1 LRGFSGNPGNA
12 HVGPHRRR
20 IAIWMADDG
29 VVAHRPKPGPDPR
42 GLRAVGTDLV
52 ALPTAEQRRPTS
64 LPEAFAGADPQ
75 ADAERRRALRR
86 MKLVA
91 LSFLV
96 GATGIFLGCRWAQTG
111 GTAATWV
118 GYVGAAAE
126 AGMVGALADWFAV
139 TALFKHPLRI
149 PIPHTAIIK
158 RKKDQLG
165 EGLGTFVRENF
176 LSPPVVETK
185 LRDAQIP
192 SRLGKWLSETSHAQR
207 VAAETATVLR
217 VLVELLRDEDVQH
230 VIDRMIVRRIAEPKW
245 GPPVGRVLST
255 LLAENRQEALIQ
267 LLADRAFQWSL
278 NAGEVIQRV
287 VERDSPSW
295 SPRFIDHLVGDRIH
309 RELMDFTDKVRRN
322 PDHELRRSATRFL
335 FEFADDLQHD
345 EATIARAEAVKEQLM
360 ARDEITN
367 AAATAWKTLKRLVLE
382 GVDDPSSALRT
393 RVADAVVRIGE
404 SLRDDADLRDKVDNW
419 IVRAAQHLVAQ
430 YGVEITAIITDTI
443 ERWDAEEASRRIEL
457 HVGRDLQFI
466 RINGTV
472 VGSLA
477 GLIIYAVA
485 QLLF

>member
-1 LRGFSGNPGNA
+1 MR
-12 HVGPHRRR
+12 
-20 IAIWMADDG
+20 
-29 VVAHRPKPGPDPR
+29 
-42 GLRAVGTDLV
+42 
-52 ALPTAEQRRPTS
+52 ALPAPPAQRASFAES
-64 LPEAFAGADPQ
+64 LAGADTA
-75 ADAERRRALRR
+75 ADAERLRGLRR

-96 GATGIFLGCRWAQTG
+96 GATVLFLFCQWAEANG
-111 GTAATWV
+111 AGAWA
-118 GYVGAAAE
+118 GYVAAASE

-139 TALFKHPLRI
+139 TALFKHPLGI

-165 EGLGTFVRENF
+165 EGLGAFVRENF
-176 LSPPVVETK
+176 MSSEVVETK
-185 LRDAQIP
+185 LRDAEVAG
-192 SRLGKWLSETSHAQR
+192 RLGKWLSESSHAER
-207 VAAETATVLR
+207 VAAEASTVLG
-217 VLVELLRDEDVQH
+217 VGVEMLRDEDVQH
-230 VIDRMIVRRIAEPKW
+230 VLDRMIIKRLAEPQW
-245 GPPVGRVLST
+245 GPPVGRVLAT

-278 NAGEVIQRV
+278 NAGEIIERV

-295 SPRFIDHLVGDRIH
+295 SPRWVDHLVGDRIH

-345 EATIARAEAVKEQLM
+345 EATIARAEKVKEQLM
-360 ARDEITN
+360 ARDEVAR
-367 AAATAWKTLKRLVLE
+367 AAETAWNTLKRLILE
-382 GVDDPSSALRT
+382 SVDDPSSALRT
-393 RVADAVVRIGE
+393 RIADSVVHIGE

-419 IVRAAQHLVAQ
+419 IIRAAQHLVTQ
-430 YGVEITAIITDTI
+430 YGAEITTIITDTI
-443 ERWDAEEASRRIEL
+443 ERWDADEASRRIEL

-472 VGSLA
+472 VGALA
-477 GLIIYAVA
+477 GLIIYSIA

>member
-1 LRGFSGNPGNA
+1 MG
-12 HVGPHRRR
+12 
-20 IAIWMADDG
+20 D
-29 VVAHRPKPGPDPR
+29 VAHRLDAPQ
-42 GLRAVGTDLV
+42 V
-52 ALPTAEQRRPTS
+52 RP
-64 LPEAFAGADPQ
+64 AGALTSIAEAIADADSA

-91 LSFLV
+91 LGFLLGASVVFLV
-96 GATGIFLGCRWAQTG
+96 CTWAQSRG
-111 GTAATWV
+111 AAPWV
-118 GYVGAAAE
+118 GYVRAAAE

-139 TALFKHPLRI
+139 TALFKHPLGI

-176 LSPPVVETK
+176 LSPANVETK
-185 LRDAQIP
+185 LRDADVAG
-192 SRLGKWLSETSHAQR
+192 RVGKWLCDRKHAER

-217 VLVELLRDEDVQH
+217 VLVEMLRDEDVQQ
-230 VIDRMIVRRIAEPKW
+230 VLDRMIVKRIAEPQW

-255 LLAENRQEALIQ
+255 LLVEGRQEALLQ

-278 NAGEVIQRV
+278 NAGEVIERV
-287 VERDSPSW
+287 IERDSPTW
-295 SPRFIDHLVGDRIH
+295 SPRWVDHLVGDRIH
-309 RELMDFTDKVRRN
+309 RELMDFTDKVRRD

-335 FEFADDLQHD
+335 FEFADDLQND
-345 EATIARAEAVKEQLM
+345 EATIRKAENVKDQIM
-360 ARDEITN
+360 ARDEVARAAETAWN
-367 AAATAWKTLKRLVLE
+367 AAKRIILE
-382 GVDDPSSALRT
+382 SVDDPSSSLRT
-393 RVADAVVRIGE
+393 RIADTVVRIGE
-404 SLRDDADLRDKVDNW
+404 SLRDDADLRDKADNW
-419 IVRAAQHLVAQ
+419 IVRGAQHLVGE
-430 YGVEITAIITDTI
+430 YGAEITTIITDTI

-477 GLIIYAVA
+477 GLVIYSIA

>member
-1 LRGFSGNPGNA
+1 
-12 HVGPHRRR
+12 
-20 IAIWMADDG
+20 
-29 VVAHRPKPGPDPR
+29 
-42 GLRAVGTDLV
+42 
-52 ALPTAEQRRPTS
+52 
-64 LPEAFAGADPQ
+64 
-75 ADAERRRALRR
+75 

-91 LSFLV
+91 LSFLI
-96 GATGIFLGCRWAQTG
+96 GATGVFLACQWAQAHTSAG
-111 GTAATWV
+111 VWV
-118 GYVGAAAE
+118 GYVSAAAE

-139 TALFKHPLRI
+139 TALFKHPLGI

-176 LSPPVVETK
+176 LSAPVVETK
-185 LRDAQIP
+185 LRDAQVP
-192 SRLGKWLSETSHAQR
+192 SRLGKWLSEPSHAER
-207 VAAETATVLR
+207 VASETATILR
-217 VLVELLRDEDVQH
+217 MLVELLRDEDVQQ
-230 VIDRMIVRRIAEPKW
+230 VIDRMIVRRIAEPQW
-245 GPPVGRVLST
+245 GPPVGRVLAT

-278 NAGEVIQRV
+278 NAGEIIQRV

-345 EATIARAEAVKEQLM
+345 PDTITRAEAVKEQLM
-360 ARDEITN
+360 ARDEIAS
-367 AAATAWKTLKRLVLE
+367 AAATAWKTLKRLVLD

-393 RVADAVVRIGE
+393 RIADTVVRVGE

-419 IVRAAQHLVAQ
+419 IVRAAQHLVSQ
-430 YGVEITAIITDTI
+430 YGVEITAIITETI

-472 VGSLA
+472 VGALA
-477 GLIIYAVA
+477 GLVIYAVA
-485 QLLF
+485 QLFF

>member
-1 LRGFSGNPGNA
+1 
-12 HVGPHRRR
+12 
-20 IAIWMADDG
+20 
-29 VVAHRPKPGPDPR
+29 
-42 GLRAVGTDLV
+42 VGTKSTV
-52 ALPTAEQRRPTS
+52 THRAGTSFAES
-64 LPEAFAGADPQ
+64 FAGADPQ
-75 ADAERRRALRR
+75 ADAERLVGLRR
-86 MKLVA
+86 MKVVA

-96 GATGIFLGCRWAQTG
+96 GASVVFLACRWGQAHG
-111 GTAATWV
+111 ATAVWV

-139 TALFKHPLRI
+139 TALFKHPLGI

-176 LSPPVVETK
+176 LSQEVVETK
-185 LRDAQIP
+185 LRDAQVP
-192 SRLGKWLSETSHAQR
+192 SRLGKWLAEPTHAQR

-217 VLVELLRDEDVQH
+217 VLVELLRDEDVQQ
-230 VIDRMIVRRIAEPKW
+230 VIDRMIVRRIAEPQW
-245 GPPVGRVLST
+245 GPPVGRVLAT

-287 VERDSPSW
+287 VERDSPTW
-295 SPRFIDHLVGDRIH
+295 SPRFVDHMVGDRIH

-345 EATIARAEAVKEQLM
+345 PDTIARAESIKDQLM
-360 ARDEITN
+360 ARDEIAN

-393 RVADAVVRIGE
+393 RITDAVIRIGE

-419 IVRAAQHLVAQ
+419 MVRAAQHLVSQ
-430 YGVEITAIITDTI
+430 YGVEITAIITETI

-472 VGSLA
+472 VGALA
-477 GLIIYAVA
+477 GLAIYAVA